1 MKKRLIS
8 TIVFAGL
15 LTLALAATALA
26 AGGQWVRD
34 GATWRFTNPDGSH
47 PAQGWQW
54 IDSDGNGLSECYYFT
69 DRSGHIALATMIDT
83 YYVNADGMW
92 EVAGVVQHQTADGRV
107 IGTNQAADEQAAAGR
122 SVSGQSASGQGS
134 EPYVLKNEW
143 KADQRYTLADPA
155 PWTLEELMR
164 DVDVT
169 DPRSVAAYW
178 LWSVNRMTMDKNEG
192 MKMLKYLF
200 ADLEPYGTG
209 FTEGGA
215 FGQAGWDSYF
225 NERLTGP
232 YYYWLPRAFFEGA
245 SLENG
250 LDPSRPIT
258 VYLHYN
264 APNTD
269 TVNKQQLESCG
280 RISIVFWVQS
290 HAAGNQVN
298 IHVTRFA
305 NSSRWYVT
313 SSASYGGLFYNQMGP
328 ITQDQQNLIWSIP
341 NDRSA
346 EVEHQR

>member
-15 LTLALAATALA
+15 LTLALAATAPA
-26 AGGQWVRD
+26 AGGRWMRD
-34 GATWRFTNPDGSH
+34 GATWRFTNPDGSY

-107 IGTNQAADEQAAAGR
+107 IGTNQAADEQAASGQ
-122 SVSGQSASGQGS
+122 SVSGQGSG
-134 EPYVLKNEW
+134 PYVLKNEW
-143 KADQRYTLADPA
+143 KADQRYTVADPA

-305 NSSRWYVT
+305 NSNRWYVT

-328 ITQDQQNLIWSIP
+328 ITQEQQNLIWSIP

>member
-1 MKKRLIS
+1 M
-8 TIVFAGL
+8 
-15 LTLALAATALA
+15 
-26 AGGQWVRD
+26 
-34 GATWRFTNPDGSH
+34 
-47 PAQGWQW
+47 
-54 IDSDGNGLSECYYFT
+54 
-69 DRSGHIALATMIDT
+69 
-83 YYVNADGMW
+83 
-92 EVAGVVQHQTADGRV
+92 
-107 IGTNQAADEQAAAGR
+107 
-122 SVSGQSASGQGS
+122 
-134 EPYVLKNEW
+134 
-143 KADQRYTLADPA
+143 
-155 PWTLEELMR
+155 
-164 DVDVT
+164 
-169 DPRSVAAYW
+169 AAYW

-225 NERLTGP
+225 NDRLTGP

-269 TVNKQQLESCG
+269 TVNKQQMESCG

>member
-1 MKKRLIS
+1 
-8 TIVFAGL
+8 
-15 LTLALAATALA
+15 
-26 AGGQWVRD
+26 
-34 GATWRFTNPDGSH
+34 
-47 PAQGWQW
+47 
-54 IDSDGNGLSECYYFT
+54 
-69 DRSGHIALATMIDT
+69 
-83 YYVNADGMW
+83 
-92 EVAGVVQHQTADGRV
+92 
-107 IGTNQAADEQAAAGR
+107 
-122 SVSGQSASGQGS
+122 
-134 EPYVLKNEW
+134 
-143 KADQRYTLADPA
+143 
-155 PWTLEELMR
+155 
-164 DVDVT
+164 
-169 DPRSVAAYW
+169 
-178 LWSVNRMTMDKNEG
+178 

-225 NERLTGP
+225 NDRLTGP